1 MITNSKNQK
10 FSPLHIR
17 NDWHFLPTAFSGLAG
32 VGIGLII
39 GNFLG
44 WI

>member
-10 FSPLHIR
+10 FFPLDIR
-17 NDWHFLPTAFSGLAG
+17 NEWHFLPTAFSGLAG
-32 VGIGLII
+32 VGIGIII

-44 WI
+44 WL